1 MAQYRNGKTSGLSRD
16 IARAGLWR
24 LNEAVKAKVG
34 QGDWVKPRHW
44 SRLEDDL
51 DAAVAAGD
59 ATRTQDSLERYA
71 AAVESWK
78 NGQPTKQ
85 EVKNDDWD

>member
-1 MAQYRNGKTSGLSRD
+1 MATYRDGKTSGLSRD
-16 IARAGLWR
+16 IAVTGLWR
-24 LNEAVKAKVG
+24 LNETVKAKVG
-34 QGDWVKPRHW
+34 QGDWVKPKHW

-59 ATRTQDSLERYA
+59 ATRTLDSLERYM

-78 NGQPTKQ
+78 NGQSTKQ
-85 EVKNDDWD
+85 EVKHDDWD